1 MNLILSNTHTVH
13 EFNGLYSLNDLHKA
27 SGGADKHRPSFFLR
41 NQETKELIAEI
52 ENSNCANLHSLK
64 NKQIAVMTTEG
75 KKGGT
80 FVCRELVIRY
90 GMWISPKFS
99 LMVIRAF
106 DALNTGAIPCLD
118 RPRLSDFQ
126 AYTLQ
131 QAVKAKC
138 GGNRSHYQALYRT
151 LYNAFGVNSYKN
163 ILADDFDE
171 AMAIVGRFNPNPIN
185 ITEREFCEL
194 LVGCAV
200 HLRHFAGVL
209 SNINSYAQIMQYL
222 ERYGYRNSYWT
233 KNYLT
238 VASPIHIYDRL
249 AQFANMM
256 NLRTDDGRPII
267 DDYAV
272 RHHNGVAHRF
282 D

>member
-1 MNLILSNTHTVH
+1 MNALTIANHSIRTSDN
-13 EFNGLYSLNDLHKA
+13 LYSLNDLHKS
-27 SGGADKHRPSFFLR
+27 SGGAKKHEPYQFMR
-41 NQETKELIAEI
+41 NKQTQELIQAIEAEGNI
-52 ENSNCANLHSLK
+52 AYHTVQGGNA
-64 NKQIAVMTTEG
+64 KQQ
-75 KKGGT
+75 GT
-80 FVCRELVIRY
+80 FVCREIVIAY
-90 GMWISPKFS
+90 ACWISAHFH
-99 LMVIRAF
+99 LVVLRAF

-126 AYTLQ
+126 AFTLQ
-131 QAVKAKC
+131 KAVRAKC

-163 ILADDFDE
+163 ILAEDFDE
-171 AMAIVGRFNPNPIN
+171 AMAIVERFNPNPIN

>member
-1 MNLILSNTHTVH
+1 MQQLTISNQAISTH
-13 EFNGLYSLNDLHKA
+13 NGLYSLTDLHKA
-27 SGGADKHRPSFFLR
+27 SGSENKHKPNYFLA

-52 ENSNCANLHSLK
+52 ESDN
-64 NKQIAVMTTEG
+64 QIAYDTVIG
-75 KKGGT
+75 KGKQQGT
-80 FVCRELVIRY
+80 YACRELVIRY

-126 AYTLQ
+126 AFTLQ
-131 QAVKAKC
+131 KAVKAKC

-151 LYNAFGVNSYKN
+151 LYHAFGVNSYKN
-163 ILADDFDE
+163 ILAEDFDE
-171 AMAIVGRFNPNPIN
+171 AMAIVERFNPNPIN

-272 RHHNGVAHRF
+272 RHHNGVSCRF